1 MKNLCRKHA
10 SMLGGKWFGIIS
22 SGKIPIQGKHPEKSP
37 AVSKKQVMGRDANR
51 SWEKKTALLC
61 AGKARRAAGVEE

>member
-1 MKNLCRKHA
+1 
-10 SMLGGKWFGIIS
+10 MLRGKWFGIIS

-51 SWEKKTALLC
+51 SWEKKTALL
-61 AGKARRAAGVEE
+61 